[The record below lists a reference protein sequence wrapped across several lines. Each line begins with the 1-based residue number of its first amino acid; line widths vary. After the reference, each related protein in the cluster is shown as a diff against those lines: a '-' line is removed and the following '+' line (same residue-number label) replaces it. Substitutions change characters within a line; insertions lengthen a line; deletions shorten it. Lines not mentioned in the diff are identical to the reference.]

1 MLRKILLGCFSLLL
15 AGCLET
21 ETPAFTDAET
31 TAVEDNPRFMAF
43 VEKFEAAGAPEEES
57 PDSPR
62 ELIGT
67 PARALDIGEYVL
79 IQEPKPDEGKVDY
92 YAVAVIGERAYAC
105 GFMADDAAAE
115 IAAAYGVNV
124 IESEDGMNQ
133 AMRVGGDAEKVKAFI
148 RDQLETGP
156 LICMS
161 VKPGHKKT
169 PG

>member
-1 MLRKILLGCFSLLL
+1 MLRKFLLGCFSLLL

-21 ETPAFTDAET
+21 ETPAFSDAET

-43 VEKFEAAGAPEEES
+43 LEKFESAGAPED
-57 PDSPR
+57 DSPR

-105 GFMADDAAAE
+105 GFMADDTGSE
-115 IAAAYGVNV
+115 IAAAYGVDV
-124 IESEDGMNQ
+124 IESDNGMNQ
-133 AMRVGGDAEKVKAFI
+133 ALRVGGDPEKVKAFI

-156 LICMS
+156 LVCMS